1 LAVLYPHSP
10 ANSFP
15 SSIVAGKG
23 QLVIEVIA
31 IVVLL
36 IGLYQFL
43 MIPVA

>member
-1 LAVLYPHSP
+1 VAVFPPHGP

-15 SSIVAGKG
+15 SSIVVGKG
-23 QLVIEVIA
+23 QLVIEVIV

-36 IGLYQFL
+36 TGFYQIL